1 MIRTQARGSL
11 VTMRKPDGKV
21 ERVRQLALEIIL
33 EHPEG
38 IRHSELRREMLRR
51 DGSIN
56 GGTISA
62 NLTYVPDHFPDRI
75 QKVGKGLFAPIG
87 SSIAKEPARGV
98 GKSPIKSGL
107 KESDFYESFSEFLRN
122 DLEDI
127 TAARPLGGA
136 SLKSKWGTP
145 DVVGVYRPT
154 RSHRI
159 NFPLEIVAA
168 EIKLDAGQPVVA
180 FGQAVAYRLFST
192 RVYVVMPKSITEE
205 DLQRL
210 EALCLLF
217 GVGLVLFHPNPGN
230 EQFEIRVRAQRHSPD
245 AFFVN
250 QFADGIHAHDES
262 LFVSLFG

>member
-1 MIRTQARGSL
+1 MGIR
-11 VTMRKPDGKV
+11 DGKV
-21 ERVRQLALEIIL
+21 ERLRQLALKIIL

-38 IRHSELRREMLRR
+38 VRHSDLKREMLRR
-51 DGSIN
+51 DPSIN

-62 NLTYVPDHFPDRI
+62 NLSYVQDHFPDQIR
-75 QKVGKGLFAPIG
+75 KVGKGLFAPL
-87 SSIAKEPARGV
+87 SEASLAQSEPTAAKPR
-98 GKSPIKSGL
+98 GKSSP
-107 KESDFYESFSEFLRN
+107 KEQDFYEAFSEFLKN

-127 TAARPLGGA
+127 TEARPLGGA
-136 SLKSKWGTP
+136 SLRAKWGTP

-159 NFPLEIVAA
+159 NFPLEIVSA

-180 FGQAVAYRLFST
+180 FGQAVSYRLFST
-192 RVYVVMPKSITEE
+192 RVYVVMPKTITAE

-217 GVGLVLFHPNPGN
+217 GVGLVLFTPEPGN
-230 EQFEIRVRAQRHSPD
+230 EKFEIRVRAQRHSPD

-250 QFADGIHAHDES
+250 QFADGIHAHDEG

>member
-1 MIRTQARGSL
+1 M
-11 VTMRKPDGKV
+11 
-21 ERVRQLALEIIL
+21 
-33 EHPEG
+33 
-38 IRHSELRREMLRR
+38 REMLRR
-51 DGSIN
+51 DPSVN
-56 GGTISA
+56 RNTIA
-62 NLTYVPDHFPDRI
+62 TNLSYVNNFFPDQI

-87 SSIAKEPARGV
+87 TTSTPATAPCPV
-98 GKSPIKSGL
+98 QSTGKASMR
-107 KESDFYESFSEFLRN
+107 EQDFYESFAEFLKD

-127 TAARPLGGA
+127 TAAKPLGGA
-136 SLKSKWGTP
+136 SLKNKWGTP

-159 NFPLEIVAA
+159 NFPLEIVSA
-168 EIKLDAGQPVVA
+168 EIKIDATQPVVA

-192 RVYVVMPKSITEE
+192 RVYVVMPKTITAE

-217 GVGLVLFHPNPGN
+217 GVGLVLFQPEPGN
-230 EQFEIRVRAQRHSPD
+230 ERFEIRVRAQRHSPD

-250 QFADGIHAHDES
+250 HFADGLHAHNES